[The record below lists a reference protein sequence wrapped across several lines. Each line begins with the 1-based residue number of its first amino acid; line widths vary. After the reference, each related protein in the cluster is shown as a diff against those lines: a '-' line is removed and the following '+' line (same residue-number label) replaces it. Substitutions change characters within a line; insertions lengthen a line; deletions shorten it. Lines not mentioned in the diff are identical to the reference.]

1 MLNKLFS
8 MVLALPVMLLLAM
21 PLQAAEFEQGVHY
34 TKLSKVV
41 RTQDPAKV
49 EVVEVFGYWCPHCDS
64 FERYL
69 EPWKKQQAEHVDFKH
84 IPMVFRANQTEF
96 AKAFYVAEALGKSEQ
111 THPALFTLIHRQ
123 RAWINNKEQLGE
135 FFADFGVSEADFNK
149 AYGSFSINSQLNLG
163 KKKAGEYGIRGV
175 PSMVVNGKYLVSA
188 QTAGSQ
194 KAMLEVVDYLVAKEK
209 STLK

>member
-21 PLQAAEFEQGVHY
+21 PMQAAEFEQGVHY
-34 TKLSKVV
+34 TKLSKIV
-41 RTQDPAKV
+41 RTQDPAKI

-69 EPWKKQQAEHVDFKH
+69 EPWKKQQSEHVDFKH
-84 IPMVFRANQTEF
+84 IPMVFRSNQTEF

-135 FFADFGVSEADFNK
+135 FFADFGVSEEDFNK

-163 KKKAGEYGIRGV
+163 KKKAREYGIRGV

-194 KAMLEVVDYLVAKEK
+194 QAMLEVVDYLVSKEK
-209 STLK
+209 SMLK